1 MMPSVEVLIQQ
12 AQIAEREGR
21 RDDARSLYERALY
34 SLKRSE
40 DGRLASS
47 ILRWIG
53 RTYYLDAN
61 AEAALDCLRAAI
73 TVAELTGDAA
83 AIGHAI
89 NVEGNVHQ
97 GQGNLDQAEAL
108 YLDARSHAIDAGE
121 TRLAAMTAQ
130 NLGVISAIRADHE
143 KALRYYRTSLA
154 EFRTLGAPKEVLL
167 GLNNMGIL
175 CTDLE
180 RWDDANRAFEEAVQ
194 IAEAL
199 GDLPARVMIEVNRA
213 ELAIARGDF
222 ASARTA
228 CELAMSLSSQ
238 TQDGFALGEIEKHF

>member
-1 MMPSVEVLIQQ
+1 MMPSVDALIQQ

-34 SLKRSE
+34 SLKRAQ
-40 DGRLASS
+40 DGRVASS

-61 AEAALDCLRAAI
+61 AEAALDCLTGAI
-73 TVAELTGDAA
+73 AIAELTGDAA

-89 NVEGNVHQ
+89 NVKGNVYQ

-130 NLGVISAIRADHE
+130 NLGVIAAIRADHE

-154 EFRTLGAPKEVLL
+154 EFRALGAPKEVLL
-167 GLNNMGIL
+167 
-175 CTDLE
+175 
-180 RWDDANRAFEEAVQ
+180 
-194 IAEAL
+194 
-199 GDLPARVMIEVNRA
+199 
-213 ELAIARGDF
+213 
-222 ASARTA
+222 
-228 CELAMSLSSQ
+228 
-238 TQDGFALGEIEKHF
+238 